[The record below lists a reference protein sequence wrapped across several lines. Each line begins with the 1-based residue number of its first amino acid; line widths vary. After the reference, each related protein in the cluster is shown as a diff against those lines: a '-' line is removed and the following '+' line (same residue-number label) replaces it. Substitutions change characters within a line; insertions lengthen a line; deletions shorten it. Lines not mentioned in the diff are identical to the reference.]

1 MNIKNIFKRTLIV
14 AICFM
19 AGQIVTSCK
28 KEALSEGYTVAGTV
42 KGLDQG
48 MIKLIESDFTGRGAE
63 PKVIDS
69 VQMVNGA
76 FEFIGNIEHP
86 DQMLILIGDKYNSSF
101 FLENSAI
108 TLEFDIADSDRG
120 QLKAK
125 VTGSSLQEV
134 YDVQQEKL
142 DSILKQKKYEPLVAL
157 RTEMEAAYGSKEEEK
172 IKAYQIK
179 AEKLNNLQLERIKE
193 QKDFMIQY
201 VTNHPE
207 SPVSPWVLG
216 FQFSEGRM
224 SKEEMKRIYPIFKG
238 AAKQTAMF
246 KYYKKTY
253 DDIFKNLGEGAIAP
267 DFKLN
272 DVNGKE
278 IKLSEV
284 KAKYKLV
291 DFWAS
296 WCVPCRASFPH
307 LKELYKKYEKDGFEV
322 VGIGTADEEE
332 KWKKAIK
339 EDQTPWMH
347 LYDSSTEH
355 EWGIVARLY
364 GVPFLPTTFLMD
376 ADGKSILR
384 NPEKKDLDAKL
395 AELFGH

>member
-157 RTEMEAAYGSKEEEK
+157 RTEMEAAYSSKEEEK
-172 IKAYQIK
+172 IKAFRINAK
-179 AEKLNNLQLERIKE
+179 KLNNLQEEQSKE
-193 QKDFMIQY
+193 QRDFMIRY

-207 SPVSPWVLG
+207 SPVSPWILG

-376 ADGKSILR
+376 ADGKIILR